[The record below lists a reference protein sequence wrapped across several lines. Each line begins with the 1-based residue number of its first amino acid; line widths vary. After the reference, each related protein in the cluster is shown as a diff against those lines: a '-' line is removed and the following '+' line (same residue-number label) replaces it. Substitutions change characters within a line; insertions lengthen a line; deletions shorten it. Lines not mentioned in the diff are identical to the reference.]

1 VRNVGRRMTTGM
13 AAGVICL
20 AASWAPLLAA
30 MRSINLSDGSEL
42 KVWEQPDSA
51 AGTESRAIYY
61 ALTNA
66 SGTRTGVV
74 PPTMDVASDS
84 APFLALDSTGTPVM
98 VWSRSDGWYRKIA
111 YARFS
116 GVAWANYHFLTFGP
130 GDEEDPRIGIGSIGS
145 YLFYFAR
152 PDRYL
157 YVPLDLVAGRL
168 FAVPRVLDLGS
179 ARRDVI
185 ALRPPGSI
193 SVLGGV
199 DAPVTGVI
207 AKGGKR
213 TAGVPA
219 AGPLDP
225 GKMVLQGG
233 TDVPVVSGQN
243 KAMAWGVGSSGDC
256 VPIVLV
262 IPARDLKSVF
272 VFRFYNGILNLL
284 ERVSLPTPITERF
297 GEETALSFLPT
308 VCD

>member
-1 VRNVGRRMTTGM
+1 MRNVGRRMTTGM
-13 AAGVICL
+13 AAGLICL
-20 AASWAPLLAA
+20 AASWAPALAA
-30 MRSINLSDGSEL
+30 MRSIDLPDGSAL
-42 KVWEQPDSA
+42 KVWEQPNC
-51 AGTESRAIYY
+51 AGTESRALYY
-61 ALTNA
+61 AFTNA

-74 PPTMDVASDS
+74 PPTMDVAADS
-84 APFLALDSTGTPVM
+84 APFLALDATGAPVM

-111 YARFS
+111 YVRFS
-116 GVAWANYHFLTFGP
+116 GGAWADFHFLTFGP
-130 GDEEDPRIGIGSIGS
+130 GNEEDPRIGTGSDGS

-152 PDRYL
+152 PDRYE
-157 YVPLDLVAGRL
+157 YAPLDLISGRL
-168 FAVPRVLDLGS
+168 FAAPRVLDLGS

-185 ALRPPGSI
+185 ALRPPGGI

-207 AKGGKR
+207 TKGGKR
-213 TAGVPA
+213 TAGASA

-225 GKMVLQGG
+225 GKLVLQGG
-233 TDVPVVSGQN
+233 TDVPVVSGHT

-256 VPIVLV
+256 RPIVLV

-272 VFRFYNGILNLL
+272 VFRFNNGVLNLL

-297 GEETALSFLPT
+297 GEETALTYLPT